1 MASQAATAAQL
12 NVAARNA
19 VLSRAVEVTQ
29 LQPNAITWNPSTSG
43 NYTQVLKPS
52 MVGLI
57 TDFWIKVSATIN
69 NSSTTA
75 GTATTLGLANLI
87 SNITL
92 IDVQNFERINTSGLH
107 IAYIEDLRQR
117 KPTGQT
123 YSIANATGD
132 QSPVGYGNNYAKDVL
147 PTSLAASGNTTVVQ
161 YLRIPLRYDNMTL
174 RGALY
179 AQVINQTA
187 SLQVTLNSNIATT
200 GTNPMAVYNGSGAA
214 GTITS
219 ATIELYQT
227 YLDQLPV
234 DAAGNPILPLGDLG
248 IIYEFKKTTYS
259 SLAAGVDAIIPYQS
273 NRTFLS
279 TLMLYNNGG
288 TLNAGSDINYFKL
301 KNANSY
307 TYQYVQPEFLSM
319 KVSRNMGLDLPAGVY
334 MMSHRQQPI
343 ATNVSGNIALYFN
356 PSTVNANAL
365 FNVYY
370 EDTAIESILSNSPS
384 IANQAA

>member
-29 LQPNAITWNPSTSG
+29 LQPNAITWNPSASG

-107 IAYIEDLRQR
+107 LGYIEDLRQR

-132 QSPVGYGNNYAKDVL
+132 QSPLGYGNNYAKDVL
-147 PTSLAASGNTTVVQ
+147 PASLAASGNTTVVQ

-187 SLQVTLNSNIATT
+187 SLQITLNSNIATT

-234 DAAGNPILPLGDLG
+234 DGNGNPILPLGDLG

-259 SLAAGVDAIIPYQS
+259 SLSAGVDAIIPYQS

-288 TLNAGSDINYFKL
+288 ALIAGSDINYFKL

-356 PSTVNANAL
+356 PSTVNPNAL